1 MLTPDHGLQ
10 IVPEDHLGVIIV
22 FRLHHIHGLMGVDGA
37 EARFGQLLGHA
48 GAKNGC
54 SIQTQNGVHGGIID
68 KMRNQLRGGVLRLVQ
83 TGFLLSDVDV
93 IVDVAVVG
101 GEVALGDAQ
110 GGLSVA
116 SGQVGQFWHKRFLL
130 NK

>member
-1 MLTPDHGLQ
+1 
-10 IVPEDHLGVIIV
+10 
-22 FRLHHIHGLMGVDGA
+22 
-37 EARFGQLLGHA
+37 
-48 GAKNGC
+48 
-54 SIQTQNGVHGGIID
+54 
-68 KMRNQLRGGVLRLVQ
+68 MRNQLRGGVLRLVQ
-83 TGFLLSDVDV
+83 TGFLISDVDV